1 MFVYN
6 VIFCKKKKKKDN
18 SKMNMGEILKYIA

>member
-6 VIFCKKKKKKDN
+6 VIFCKKKKKDN
-18 SKMNMGEILKYIA
+18 SKMNMGEILKYTA